1 MTATGV
7 AAAWTSLPRRFWS
20 KVDRSGDC
28 WLWTGSRTSG
38 GYGRFRVGSR
48 SDGSRGLVPAG
59 RVAWGL
65 VNGPVP
71 AGMLV
76 LHRGDNPPC
85 VRPDHLFVGTA
96 LDNSDD
102 MIAKGRA
109 RHPSMAGERCG
120 HAKLTP
126 ESVAAIRAR
135 HAAGEQQ
142 RRLADEY
149 GISRATVCL
158 VVNGRRWAA

>member
-1 MTATGV
+1 MTARTPV
-7 AAAWTSLPRRFWS
+7 AAWTSLPRRFWS

-28 WLWTGSRTSG
+28 WVWTGSRTRG

-48 SDGSRGLVPAG
+48 SDGSRGLAPAG
-59 RVAWGL
+59 RVAWEL
-65 VNGPVP
+65 ANGPVP
-71 AGMLV
+71 MGLLV
-76 LHRGDNPPC
+76 LHRCDNPPC
-85 VRPDHLFVGTA
+85 VRPDHLFLGTA

-109 RHPSMAGERCG
+109 HHPSMAGERCG
-120 HAKLTP
+120 HAKLTS
-126 ESVAAIRAR
+126 ELAATIRAR

-149 GISRATVCL
+149 GVSRATICL
-158 VVNGRRWAA
+158 IVNGQRWAA